1 MNSINLKPM
10 KIAEGQRGYQVGNN
24 SGSVLVERD
33 AETFDWNVV
42 DKLDR
47 SLSSAELRNSYG
59 VWTDQK
65 SGGFLGMFK
74 SHDGKIQEDEVS
86 TAAFEPKMRTDSDS
100 DYTLRIP
107 TVTTRTEVS
116 STSLV
121 VPADSPLAPRLE
133 TEWNFHSTTTGPAGG
148 GCG

>member
-1 MNSINLKPM
+1 MNSISLKPT

-24 SGSVLVERD
+24 PGSLLVRRD
-33 AETFDWNVV
+33 AETFDWSVV
-42 DKLDR
+42 DKLDH

-65 SGGFLGMFK
+65 TGGFLGMFP
-74 SHDGKIQEDEVS
+74 SRDGKIQEQEVS
-86 TAAFEPKMRTDSDS
+86 TAAFESKTRTDSTS

-107 TVTTRTEVS
+107 TVTTTTEVS

-121 VPADSPLAPRLE
+121 VPPDSPLAPRLE
-133 TEWNFHSTTTGPAGG
+133 TEWFFHSTKTEPAGG